1 MEILYIFHCRVYKIE
16 TNKSQYIKYRNQK
29 SLHTHAH
36 APAAKMSIH
45 TLIAAATIA
54 HDNIVVDVP
63 PTPRAEVDEE
73 SKYPRSPQEVAALDL
88 SFINDTWAADML
100 RDAMNAVVLAQE
112 KPEIIK
118 QKIDVWTY
126 LSTYEPPRGEGFMF
140 SRGDLVVESVQYN
153 MQVGHSGGSMAH
165 TMRHLQLLAK
175 IGFPQYRDGYT
186 KKQS

>member
-1 MEILYIFHCRVYKIE
+1 
-16 TNKSQYIKYRNQK
+16 
-29 SLHTHAH
+29 
-36 APAAKMSIH
+36 MSIH

-54 HDNIVVDVP
+54 AEDIEAEIT
-63 PTPRAEVDEE
+63 PTPRAEVEE
-73 SKYPRSPQEVAALDL
+73 EEAKYPRSLQEVAALDL
-88 SFINDTWAADML
+88 SFLSDTWSADML

-118 QKIDVWTY
+118 QRIDVWTY

-140 SRGDLVVESVQYN
+140 SRGDIVVESVQQK
-153 MQVGHSGGSMAH
+153 MQVGHSGGSMAM

-175 IGFPQYRDGYT
+175 IGFPQYREGYT

>member
-1 MEILYIFHCRVYKIE
+1 
-16 TNKSQYIKYRNQK
+16 
-29 SLHTHAH
+29 
-36 APAAKMSIH
+36 MSVH
-45 TLIAAATIA
+45 TLIASATIGS
-54 HDNIVVDVP
+54 DNIDVDIAS
-63 PTPRAEVDEE
+63 TPRSEVEEE
-73 SKYPRSPQEVAALDL
+73 SKYPRSLQEVAALDL
-88 SFINDTWAADML
+88 SFLSDTWAADML

-175 IGFPQYRDGYT
+175 IGFPEYREGYT